1 LLIFFYKLLKPEP
14 TPNFNF
20 MSRKLRMG
28 MIGGSLD
35 AFIGGVH
42 RKAASIDGQIE
53 LVCGAF
59 SSDPKKSKATGKALY
74 LDANRVY
81 GSYKEMIETEKSLP
95 EDQRMDFVSIV
106 TPNHVHFGPAQ
117 MALENGFH
125 VIIDKPIAFNVA
137 EAKALKK
144 LVDKT
149 GLVLALTHT
158 YTGYPLVK
166 EARDMVKTGKI
177 GKVRKVYVEYPQG
190 WLSTFVE
197 GTGNKQASWRTDPSK
212 SGAGGAI
219 GDIGTHA
226 ANLAEYIT
234 NSNITEINALLNT
247 VVKGRQL
254 DDDSSMLVKFE
265 NGASGVLLATQVAA
279 GDENNLNIRVYG
291 EKGGLEWRQEEPNTL
306 VVKWLDK
313 PKEIIRAGWGYLSDA
328 ARKNTRTPSG
338 HPEGYLEAFA
348 NIYLAFARGVRD
360 HQSGKKIDPVKYDFP
375 DAEDGVRGM
384 AFVETVIRSSTSNKK
399 WTAVKV

>member
-1 LLIFFYKLLKPEP
+1 
-14 TPNFNF
+14 

-28 MIGGSLD
+28 MIGGSMD
-35 AFIGGVH
+35 AFIGAVH
-42 RKAASIDGQIE
+42 RKAAALDGEIE

-74 LDANRVY
+74 LNPDRVY
-81 GSYKEMIETEKSLP
+81 GSYSEMIEKEKALP

-106 TPNHVHFGPAQ
+106 TPNHVHFDPAKA
-117 MALENGFH
+117 ALENGFH
-125 VIIDKPIAFNVA
+125 VIIDKPISFNIA

-144 LVDKT
+144 IVEKT

-158 YTGYPLVK
+158 YTGYPMVK
-166 EARDMVKTGKI
+166 EARNMVATGKI

-197 GTGNKQASWRTDPSK
+197 GTGNKQASWRTDPSR

-234 NSNITEINALLNT
+234 KSNITEINALLNS
-247 VVKGRQL
+247 VVKGRKL

-306 VVKWLDK
+306 IVKWLDK
-313 PKEIIRAGWGYLSDA
+313 PREIVRAGWGYLSDA

-348 NIYLAFARGVRD
+348 NIYMAFAKGVRD
-360 HQSGKKIDPVKYDFP
+360 YKPGKKIDPAKYDFP
-375 DAEDGVRGM
+375 DVEDGLRGM
-384 AFVETVIRSSTSNKK
+384 VFVDTVIKSANSNKK
-399 WTAVKV
+399 WTKVNL